1 MMSKQYLVTTNTYL
15 YNDNGEYIN
24 IIEEDTVDA
33 RGLEWY
39 LAQQAKDIGNGT
51 VFYVMSTKE
60 LK

>member
-1 MMSKQYLVTTNTYL
+1 MTKEYVVTTNTYL

-24 IIEEDTVDA
+24 IIEDDTVDA

-39 LAQQAKDIGNGT
+39 LAQQGNDIGNGT
-51 VFYVMSTKE
+51 VFYVMDTKE

>member
-1 MMSKQYLVTTNTYL
+1 MTKEHVVTTNTYL

-39 LAQQAKDIGNGT
+39 LAQQGNDIGNGT
-51 VFYVMSTKE
+51 VFYVMDTKE

>member
-1 MMSKQYLVTTNTYL
+1 MTKEYVVTTNTYL

-24 IIEEDTVDA
+24 IIEDDTVDA

-39 LAQQAKDIGNGT
+39 VAQQGKDIGNGT
-51 VFYVMSTKE
+51 VFYVMDTKE